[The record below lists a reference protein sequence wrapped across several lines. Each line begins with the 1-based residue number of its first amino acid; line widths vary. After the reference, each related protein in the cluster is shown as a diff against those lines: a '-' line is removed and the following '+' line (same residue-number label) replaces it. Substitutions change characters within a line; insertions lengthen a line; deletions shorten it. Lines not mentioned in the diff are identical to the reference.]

1 MKYNNYYKSREN
13 SIITDIYYKQMINI
27 FTCNCGNETYS
38 FQKILDIPLLINN
51 NQKEITIEALID
63 NFLKEILVDL
73 NDRCS
78 KCKKIKKN
86 IKKYIRFNILNEI
99 IIFSIQRIDPM
110 SSTKNIS
117 NINYDKILDL
127 TRFTDSPYKDNN
139 NSYKLFATIHHN
151 GTISYGHY
159 YSLICIE
166 DQWYEF
172 NDSHVRVMENMS
184 FNSSNVCVL
193 FYKKIQSK

>member
-1 MKYNNYYKSREN
+1 M
-13 SIITDIYYKQMINI
+13 T
-27 FTCNCGNETYS
+27 
-38 FQKILDIPLLINN
+38 
-51 NQKEITIEALID
+51 
-63 NFLKEILVDL
+63 VVL
-73 NDRCS
+73 NV
-78 KCKKIKKN
+78 KKN
-86 IKKYIRFNILNEI
+86 IQKYLRFNILNEI

-117 NINYDKILDL
+117 IINFDKILDL
-127 TRFTDSPYKDNN
+127 TRFTDCQNKDNN
-139 NSYKLFATIHHN
+139 NSYKIFATIHHN

-172 NDSHVRVMENMS
+172 NDTHVSVMENMS

-193 FYKKIQSK
+193 FYKKIS